1 MSSRNNFSISVCFAL
16 FSFQGTPEFAKGKLG
31 EIFLDS
37 LRSSFRFA
45 KPENSRP
52 ARLNFP
58 LCCQSPLSCAFQ
70 RWWAAFLESL
80 SAVGLYFRLSACF
93 LCLSKLALHLSVLVG
108 LSGLEPPTS
117 RLSGV
122 RSNRLS
128 YKPISWFERWFPTLP
143 GPAVSS
149 PSVGPQAFFFRRAPF
164 SNRPPQVWW
173 R

>member
-1 MSSRNNFSISVCFAL
+1 MFSRNNFSISVCFAL

-52 ARLNFP
+52 APLNFP
-58 LCCQSPLSCAFQ
+58 LCCQSPLSCTF
-70 RWWAAFLESL
+70 RCWWAVFLESL
-80 SAVGLYFRLSACF
+80 SAVGLYFRLSAYF
-93 LCLSKLALHLSVLVG
+93 PCLSKLAPHLSVLVG

-128 YKPISWFERWFPTLP
+128 YKPISWFERCTYHSALVEMNGFEPMTPCLQ
-143 GPAVSS
+143 SRCS
-149 PSVGPQAFFFRRAPF
+149 PS
-164 SNRPPQVWW
+164 
-173 R
+173 